1 MAYLSEE
8 ALQNLKKYTYKAV
21 DKSILSK
28 YVLNY
33 LWNWFVTLWPLSV
46 APNTIT
52 LSGLFIVFLNFLTLL
67 YFDPSYVTE
76 KGGAF
81 VPNWVYFSWGIG
93 LFLYQT
99 FDSVD
104 GKQARRTGM
113 AGPLGQMFDHGC
125 DAINTTLEAIIAA
138 QALNLGR
145 SWWTLSSQLAAL
157 ANFYL
162 TTWEEYHTGYL
173 YLGVFSGPVEG
184 ILMLVVVYLIT
195 GVYGP
200 SFWDTPVL
208 DFLHLSSIPLISN
221 TIPNVGLNVCFM
233 IFGAFGLA
241 FNIIGSYSNVRT
253 AMREK
258 REREEKSPS
267 SSSSTTTEKPLIR
280 LLPFLISAALQVAW
294 VAHPP
299 SSGSGI
305 GGGFTILD
313 SELFIPFLCAWGL
326 QSAHR
331 VGRIILAHLTRGSF
345 PFWDPLWVLG
355 LVGAV
360 DANLPRLM
368 GIPPIIQS
376 TPARTTLLIYTTL
389 LLSFV
394 AYARFCAGV
403 INEITEFLG
412 IACFTVRKKDGEGRW
427 RSVVAAEGEEGK
439 SK

>member
-208 DFLHLSSIPLISN
+208 DFLHLSSVPVISN

-253 AMREK
+253 TMREK
-258 REREEKSPS
+258 RESGHS
-267 SSSSTTTEKPLIR
+267 SSSSSLSEKPLIR
-280 LLPFLISAALQVAW
+280 LLPFLISAAIQVAW

-299 SSGSGI
+299 LSGSGI
-305 GGGFTILD
+305 GEGAFTILD

-331 VGRIILAHLTRGSF
+331 VGRIILAHLTQGPF

-360 DANLPRLM
+360 DANLPRLV
-368 GIPPIIQS
+368 GSPPIIQS

-389 LLSFV
+389 LLSFF

-427 RSVVAAEGEEGK
+427 RSVIASEGEEGK
-439 SK
+439 KEK